1 MEICLNSFDSTD
13 RYDDGVTV
21 DYAFMIRMWSALD
34 RSITRFNRECG
45 VILPRAKENL
55 KSREGRRKNSGK

>member
-1 MEICLNSFDSTD
+1 METCWSSFSFTD

-45 VILPRAKENL
+45 VIKPKRVATDRNL
-55 KSREGRRKNSGK
+55 DRGNKNRN